1 MTPPN
6 PSNKESPSTNAMQA
20 RSNVPQLPKPDKPET
35 QPTVNGVGTVEQ
47 FTKREKLAI
56 WCSIP
61 HVAIGVVMLLSFV
74 VRWIDIERGLWLDEL
89 HTSWVVADGFNDV
102 GQRAVAGNQAPLYF
116 FICKACVWTLGHHE
130 WTLRLTSL
138 LAGICLPLIV
148 WQVLRRLTRSQLIP
162 LSAALLIAIDPY
174 FIRYSQEA
182 RPYALLQL
190 FGLLQ
195 FVAFVWRFKSMCL
208 RYESADSE
216 RDVGLGDGGPRDLKG
231 IFNLATKSNYSFVIW
246 SIVCFY
252 IHYTS
257 VLLTA
262 SCFLFLL
269 AWILFSGTKVTRR
282 VLSSFLDFAWIGLGI
297 FPMLVLL
304 LGIAKRK
311 SNWELFVNDDQ
322 VDPSI
327 CFQLITYVLIG
338 VLIWLIV
345 SVTRRFFQPESNSIS
360 TIPRSTLVS
369 PRVFYGSAFLFGYF
383 GPILLSWFALKTD
396 LAPLYLSRYFLIGW
410 TNAILFLGISLIQL
424 RNSFSSLWSG
434 ALVSLC
440 LIMVFASSFWQ
451 NDLMWS
457 MIQEKKLAMP
467 FESAWRD
474 AIGFMN
480 ESVVSDDARKKQD
493 DENQKANGGSFGS
506 SDASSI
512 VYLFPN
518 LIEDQMLPERKSSQV
533 TATELEDYCCFPFRG
548 LYRLRIEEQVPKP
561 TLLSHRF
568 NHIDAREMREKGNVW
583 IVIRGNSMIVADI
596 LTEFSALQSKEN
608 ILIVPIEKREFSIRG
623 APGNFIFVANFH
635 VAKQQ
640 KIVD

>member
-1 MTPPN
+1 
-6 PSNKESPSTNAMQA
+6 MQT
-20 RSNVPQLPKPDKPET
+20 RSNVPQLPKPDKPEN
-35 QPTVNGVGTVEQ
+35 QPTFKGVGTVEQ
-47 FTKREKLAI
+47 FTKREKRAI

-61 HVAIGVVMLLSFV
+61 HVAIGVVLLLSFV

-116 FICKACVWTLGHHE
+116 FICKTCVLTLGHHE
-130 WTLRLTSL
+130 WSLRLTSL
-138 LAGICLPLIV
+138 LAGICLPLLI
-148 WQVLRRLTRSQLIP
+148 WQVLRRLTQSQLIP
-162 LSAALLIAIDPY
+162 LSAALLVAIDPY

-190 FGLLQ
+190 LGLLQ
-195 FVAFVWRFKSMCL
+195 FVAFMSRFQSQCL
-208 RYESADSE
+208 RYEIADSE
-216 RDVGLGDGGPRDLKG
+216 RGVGLGDGWHRDRDGLFK
-231 IFNLATKSNYSFVIW
+231 LATKGNYSFVVW

-257 VLLTA
+257 VLLTV

-297 FPMLVLL
+297 LPMLVLL

-327 CFQLITYVLIG
+327 CFQLMTYVLIG

-345 SVTRRFFQPESNSIS
+345 PVTRRFSQPESNSIS
-360 TIPRSTLVS
+360 TRPRSTFAS
-369 PRVFYGSAFLFGYF
+369 QRFFYGSAFLFGYF
-383 GPILLSWFALKTD
+383 GPILLAWFALKTD

-424 RNSFSSLWSG
+424 RNSCSSLWSG
-434 ALVSLC
+434 VLVSLC
-440 LIMVFASSFWQ
+440 LITAFASSFWQ
-451 NDLMWS
+451 NDMMWS
-457 MIQEKKLAMP
+457 MVRERKLAMP

-480 ESVVSDDARKKQD
+480 ESVGSDATRKKQD
-493 DENQKANGGSFGS
+493 DTNQKTKGDSFRPF
-506 SDASSI
+506 DASSI

-518 LIEDQMLPERKSSQV
+518 LIEDQMLPERKSSQG

-548 LYRLRIEEQVPKP
+548 LYRLRIEQQVPKP

-568 NHIDAREMREKGNVW
+568 NHVDAREMREKGNVW
-583 IVIRGNSMIVADI
+583 IVIRGHSMIVADI
-596 LTEFSALQSKEN
+596 LNEFAALQSKEN

-640 KIVD
+640 KIAD

>member
-1 MTPPN
+1 VQ
-6 PSNKESPSTNAMQA
+6 QA
-20 RSNVPQLPKPDKPET
+20 AEPDKLET
-35 QPTVNGVGTVEQ
+35 QPTADGASTFEPFSERKKRWVGLTY
-47 FTKREKLAI
+47 
-56 WCSIP
+56 SY
-61 HVAIGVVMLLSFV
+61 VAIGIILLLSLV
-74 VRWIDIERGLWLDEL
+74 VRWIDIDRGLWLDEL
-89 HTSWVVADGFNDV
+89 HTSWVVADGFSDI

-116 FICKACVWTLGHHE
+116 WISKACVWTLGHHE

-138 LAGICLPLIV
+138 LAGICLPLVV

-162 LSAALLIAIDPY
+162 LSAALLIAMDPY
-174 FIRYSQEA
+174 YIRYSQEA

-216 RDVGLGDGGPRDLKG
+216 RDVGLGDGGHRDLKG
-231 IFNLATKSNYSFVIW
+231 IFNLATRSNYSFVIW

-257 VLLTA
+257 VLLTV
-262 SCFLFLL
+262 SCFLFLVI
-269 AWILFSGTKVTRR
+269 WISFAGTKLTRG
-282 VLSSFLDFAWIGLGI
+282 VLSLFLDFAWIGLGML
-297 FPMLVLL
+297 PMLVLL
-304 LGIAKRK
+304 FGIAKRK

-345 SVTRRFFQPESNSIS
+345 PVTRRFFQPESNSIS
-360 TIPRSTLVS
+360 TRPRSTLVS

-474 AIGFMN
+474 AIGFIN
-480 ESVVSDDARKKQD
+480 DRVLREVERKKQD
-493 DENQKANGGSFGS
+493 DENQKANADSFGS

-518 LIEDQMLPERKSSQV
+518 LIEDQMLPKRESSQG
-533 TATELEDYCCFPFRG
+533 TATKLENYCCFPLRG
-548 LYRLRIEEQVPKP
+548 LYRLRIKEQVPKP
-561 TLLSHRF
+561 TLLPHRF
-568 NHIDAREMREKGNVW
+568 NHVDAREMAEKRNVW
-583 IVIRGNSMIVADI
+583 IVIRGNSLIVSQI
-596 LTEFSALQSKEN
+596 LNEFSALQTKEN
-608 ILIVPIEKREFSIRG
+608 ILILPIEKREFSIRG

-635 VAKQQ
+635 VEKQQ
-640 KIVD
+640 KTAD